1 MDTFKEST
9 FWKAPNGQLYE
20 EILTVVKE
28 QVGSLPFQI
37 RQVMLPKQTLRHIG
51 EMVQSQVLPSL
62 LEHNF
67 RPRLRVP
74 RRGN

>member
-28 QVGSLPFQI
+28 TGRIIAFSNPAGDAAETNFKAYRRNGPKPGITILTGAQFQTETS
-37 RQVMLPKQTLRHIG
+37 RAKKR
-51 EMVQSQVLPSL
+51 
-62 LEHNF
+62 
-67 RPRLRVP
+67 
-74 RRGN
+74 